1 MSMKSKLLIDT
12 DPGVD
17 DTLALFFAL
26 GLEDVEVC
34 EVTTC
39 SGNASIDTVTRNASF
54 VLGRV
59 GGHDIPVSPGAK
71 EPRAQEMIRAVVHG
85 EGALGRV
92 NIPDGWRPGGS
103 NSSTALEAMTRF
115 LRADDEAPRTVVALA
130 PLTNVAELILSCPEA
145 LRPTDRLVILGGT
158 HKGPG
163 NKGPVAEF
171 NFRCDP
177 EAADIVLERCPSPVS
192 LVPLDLCM
200 RNVLSLSDFAR
211 VKDPS
216 LRGFLEDLCRDY
228 AAANDAEEGREGI
241 LMYDPLAIFC
251 ATRPEFFTF
260 EKIWMR
266 VDTGSSFARGMSVV
280 DRRLRSDLPKN
291 ISIATD
297 VKWDGFVEAFFS
309 ALERLSFSRN

>member
-1 MSMKSKLLIDT
+1 MHMKTKLLIDT

-26 GLEDVEVC
+26 GLKDVEVC

-39 SGNASIDTVTRNASF
+39 SGNASIETVSRNAAF
-54 VLGRV
+54 VLERV
-59 GGHDIPVSPGAK
+59 GGRDIPVSSGAK

-85 EGALGRV
+85 EGALGGV
-92 NIPDGWRPGGS
+92 TIPDGWMPSITKGS
-103 NSSTALEAMTRF
+103 TVLEAMTRF
-115 LRADDEAPRTVVALA
+115 LASDETSARTIVALA
-130 PLTNVAELILSCPEA
+130 PLTNVAELILSSPEA

-177 EAADIVLERCPSPVS
+177 ESADIVLERCPCPVS

-200 RNVLSLSDFAR
+200 RNVLSLRDFAR
-211 VKDPS
+211 VKDPA

-228 AAANDAEEGREGI
+228 AAANEAEEGIEGI

-251 ATRPEFFTF
+251 AVHPELFSF
-260 EKIWMR
+260 ENIWMR
-266 VDTGSSFARGMSVV
+266 VDTGTSFARGMSVV
-280 DRRLRSDLPKN
+280 DRRLRSALPKN
-291 ISIATD
+291 VSIATD
-297 VKWDGFVEAFFS
+297 VNWDGFVEAFFA
-309 ALERLSFSRN
+309 ALARLSFSPA

>member
-1 MSMKSKLLIDT
+1 MKLKVLIDT

-26 GLEDVEVC
+26 GLENIEVC

-39 SGNASIDTVTRNASF
+39 SGNAGIETVTRNAGF
-54 VLGRV
+54 VLERV
-59 GGHDIPVSPGAK
+59 GAHTIPVSAGAK
-71 EPRAQEMIRAVVHG
+71 EPRAQERIRAVVHG
-85 EGALGRV
+85 GEALGGV
-92 NIPDGWRPGGS
+92 AIPEQWKPSRPS
-103 NSSTALEAMTRF
+103 EVTALEAMKRF
-115 LRADDEAPRTVVALA
+115 LGNSDGAPRTVVALG
-130 PLTNVAELILSCPEA
+130 PLTNVAELIDSSATA

-158 HKGPG
+158 HIGPG

-177 EAADIVLERCPSPVS
+177 EAADIVLERCPCPVF

-200 RNVLSLSDFAR
+200 RNVLSLCDFAR
-211 VKDPS
+211 VRDPL
-216 LRGFLEDLCRDY
+216 LRNFLEDLCRDY
-228 AAANDAEEGREGI
+228 AAANDAEEGIEGI

-251 ATRPEFFTF
+251 AAHPELFTF
-260 EKIWMR
+260 EKVWMR

-291 ISIATD
+291 VSIATD
-297 VKWDGFVEAFFS
+297 VNWDSFVEVFFS
-309 ALERLSFSRN
+309 ALARLRFERA